1 MNDSNV
7 ILPTSPRVADT
18 HSGEHRQSMN
28 MAGCHAEGS
37 VVYSRCEISS
47 SGLMLEPKRLIDAWF
62 CSSWL

>member
-37 VVYSRCEISS
+37 VVYE
-47 SGLMLEPKRLIDAWF
+47 GVQDF
-62 CSSWL
+62 V